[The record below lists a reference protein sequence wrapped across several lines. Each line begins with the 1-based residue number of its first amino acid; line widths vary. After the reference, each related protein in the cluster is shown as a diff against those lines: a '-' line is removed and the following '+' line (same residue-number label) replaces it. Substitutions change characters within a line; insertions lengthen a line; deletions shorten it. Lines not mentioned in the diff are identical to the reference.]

1 MITTGMLRQQV
12 WMADDEFDYIDKKSQ
27 RVLGLSVQYENHP
40 YAEFKKQFN
49 VAFVYG
55 TYVLEGK
62 ADSKFSLSDVWNLFQ
77 EDTLPNNASNFCRQM
92 INCMKA
98 WIYLE
103 KSIRSSTKHRGYQAN
118 TWVNEG
124 G

>member
-12 WMADDEFDYIDKKSQ
+12 WMADDEFDYIVKKSQ
-27 RVLGLSVQYENHP
+27 RVLGLSVQYGNHP

-62 ADSKFSLSDVWNLFQ
+62 EFISGRHFTKQ
-77 EDTLPNNASNFCRQM
+77 RQQF
-92 INCMKA
+92 
-98 WIYLE
+98 L
-103 KSIRSSTKHRGYQAN
+103 QAN
-118 TWVNEG
+118 EKLYEG
-124 G
+124 VDLSRKKHQIFH

>member
-12 WMADDEFDYIDKKSQ
+12 WMADDEFDYIVKKSQ

-62 ADSKFSLSDVWNLFQ
+62 ADSKFSLRHFTKQ
-77 EDTLPNNASNFCRQM
+77 RQQF
-92 INCMKA
+92 
-98 WIYLE
+98 L
-103 KSIRSSTKHRGYQAN
+103 QAN
-118 TWVNEG
+118 DKLYEG
-124 G
+124 VDLSRKKHQIFH